1 MFRKTQGEPLNP
13 DHAFAFCR
21 ASFLMAFAMR
31 GIPHA
36 GPQQLGDQQRASASE
51 DTRLGDQQSQC

>member
-1 MFRKTQGEPLNP
+1 MFRKTQEEPLKSG
-13 DHAFAFCR
+13 HAFAFCR
-21 ASFLMAFAMR
+21 ASFLMTFATG

-36 GPQQLGDQQRASASE
+36 GSQQLGDQQRASASE